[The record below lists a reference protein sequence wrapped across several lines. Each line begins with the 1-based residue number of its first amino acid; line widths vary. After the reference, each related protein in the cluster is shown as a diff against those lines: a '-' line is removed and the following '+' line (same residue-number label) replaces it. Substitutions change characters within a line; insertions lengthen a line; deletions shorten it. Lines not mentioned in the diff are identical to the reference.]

1 MLANDKNHWNG
12 WYKDDAGKWHKV
24 ENNNNNNAVNDTS
37 HAQANRSFNKKPDVV
52 NSTKTHNVLDTI
64 KKQNNTIHN
73 TNENRAS
80 KPLFSKSFIGVKSK
94 TLDRDKNANIIE
106 VADVQQLS
114 IIKKEIE
121 DGKYN
126 NFDSIV
132 LNINGSKIAIKIKKQ

>member
-1 MLANDKNHWNG
+1 MNTIDPSANIPNDIP
-12 WYKDDAGKWHKV
+12 AS
-24 ENNNNNNAVNDTS
+24 NNNVVNDIS
-37 HAQANRSFNKKPDVV
+37 QAQANRSFNKKPDVV

-64 KKQNNTIHN
+64 NKQNNTIHN
-73 TNENRAS
+73 TNENRVS

-94 TLDRDKNANIIE
+94 TLDRDKNTNIIE